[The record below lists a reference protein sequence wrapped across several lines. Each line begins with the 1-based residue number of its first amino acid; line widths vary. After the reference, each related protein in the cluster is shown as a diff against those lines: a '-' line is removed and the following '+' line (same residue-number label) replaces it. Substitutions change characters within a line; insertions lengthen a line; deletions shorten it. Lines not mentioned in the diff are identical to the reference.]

1 MLLHHYII
9 TRFNIKQSFGC
20 QPRNPEKNLLYK
32 NLENTY
38 LTNRFEIFEKFTFP
52 SIYQQTNQNFTWLLL
67 FHKQTPEEFKKRMMK
82 WKEAMPQIQLLFFED
97 NEKFAIEDYRKAVG
111 EDTDMAY
118 ITSRID
124 NDDAYHLTYI
134 EKIQDYIQTMDQVKP
149 CILSFEKGMQYAVDT
164 QKLYAYSYL
173 ENHFTSMIST
183 KGSQY
188 QFVYQ
193 INHARVLEHA
203 EEIELKCIKEELPMW
218 LEIVHDTNYI
228 NRIKSEKEDW
238 IPEEDSKKI
247 LMDFGITP

>member
-1 MLLHHYII
+1 M
-9 TRFNIKQSFGC
+9 
-20 QPRNPEKNLLYK
+20 
-32 NLENTY
+32 
-38 LTNRFEIFEKFTFP
+38 
-52 SIYQQTNQNFTWLLL
+52 
-67 FHKQTPEEFKKRMMK
+67 
-82 WKEAMPQIQLLFFED
+82 
-97 NEKFAIEDYRKAVG
+97 
-111 EDTDMAY
+111 
-118 ITSRID
+118 
-124 NDDAYHLTYI
+124 
-134 EKIQDYIQTMDQVKP
+134 
-149 CILSFEKGMQYAVDT
+149 
-164 QKLYAYSYL
+164 

-228 NRIKSEKEDW
+228 NRIKSEKEDC